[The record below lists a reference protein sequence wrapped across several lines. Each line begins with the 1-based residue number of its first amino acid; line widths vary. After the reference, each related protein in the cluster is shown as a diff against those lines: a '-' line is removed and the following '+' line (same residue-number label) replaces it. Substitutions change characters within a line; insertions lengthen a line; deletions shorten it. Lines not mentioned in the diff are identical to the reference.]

1 MKTWFKHDYNARNDE
16 KLVNLSMN
24 EGLEG
29 LAIYWCLIEM
39 LYENNGSL
47 DNNCERI
54 AFALHSQKDK
64 INKIINGYS
73 LFKIN
78 KKQNII
84 FCDRVLSQLKEIDNI
99 SEKAR
104 IGAKVKWNKYYANAK
119 RSQCDRNATAI
130 QIEKR
135 REEKKE
141 KIEKS
146 LQATPAEEI
155 IPDLINDKQKHI
167 QIIGLWARAKK
178 INFTSKAHQQ
188 SFIRRNLHA
197 AQNLVPYN
205 INQIIEVMGYLIKNA
220 DFKST
225 LESVGKYIDEDLSK
239 LNNNK
244 IQSL

>member
-119 RSQCDRNATAI
+119 RSQCDRNATAM

-146 LQATPAEEI
+146 LQAEPAN
-155 IPDLINDKQKHI
+155 LINSFLKEFEELNPTLNYGNTTQRKACAELIANFGYKKTIAMLNYYKSIRSQKFSP
-167 QIIGLWARAKK
+167 IITTPYQFQQKIGEL
-178 INFTSKAHQQ
+178 INF
-188 SFIRRNLHA
+188 
-197 AQNLVPYN
+197 YN
-205 INQIIEVMGYLIKNA
+205 
-220 DFKST
+220 KST
-225 LESVGKYIDEDLSK
+225 NSQGKTWGDAIK
-239 LNNNK
+239 L
-244 IQSL
+244 